1 MTVFTRYDCTQ
12 FQLTFAHFSR
22 LIKVNVK
29 FSTEDQIAW
38 TLAPVADFPRLP
50 LPSYFPALLRT
61 HIRYF
66 KNEKRTGAEMG
77 SLLEKRR
84 SAIGQFFSL
93 SLVTVPDVF
102 AEVSSAQSPRL

>member
-1 MTVFTRYDCTQ
+1 MTTQ

-29 FSTEDQIAW
+29 FSTENQIAR
-38 TLAPVADFPRLP
+38 TLAPVADFSRVP

-77 SLLEKRR
+77 SLLGKRR

-93 SLVTVPDVF
+93 SLGVAPAVF
-102 AEVSSAQSPRL
+102 AKVNSAQSPRL